1 MHGMSDRSVHADR
14 RPLAIFAMTRLLL
27 LSYSYSSLGLIRL
40 LLHAQGLYSIMASRY
55 TTHGMSAVRHLAI
68 MRYNVLNNRRKLA
81 VDCHAA
87 LRVWSALYCCTMP
100 TELFNNRYELRTDMH
115 SACQRKLNW

>member
-1 MHGMSDRSVHADR
+1 MSDRSVHADSC
-14 RPLAIFAMTRLLL
+14 PLAIFLMTRLLL
-27 LSYSYSSLGLIRL
+27 LSYSYSSLGAYPVTTACTGFVQHHGKQVH
-40 LLHAQGLYSIMASRY
+40 HARY
-55 TTHGMSAVRHLAI
+55 VCSETSGI
-68 MRYNVLNNRRKLA
+68 MRYNVLNNRRKLV

-100 TELFNNRYELRTDMH
+100 TELFNNRYELRTDMY